1 MREMYKVVAN
11 IDFMYYTTNIV
22 DYNDVYVFCPA
33 WLGGRIMKYEDKRII
48 DAEITKKFLR
58 DNADAIDKIIAE
70 FSSVINE
77 EFLRHHELGN
87 DENEYN
93 FYLKGGNAL
102 SVLDGK
108 APTGDFDFQLVPPA
122 AVYNNWT
129 VRFRELDEII
139 VTVLQHTVERLA
151 NLPDPIVFNEESFLV
166 DTLEQWAREENNPIH
181 INNIDLAGIERLERR
196 QNIMFIGRN
205 NGTASYANIIRRRNP
220 ESMRLEDDSVDFRFR
235 EFQFGG
241 AEFGPSIYVNYTIP
255 GFILYRMVYCY
266 KYRIADTT
274 FSLKSEIID
283 VSIPRLG
290 SAEIFLSQKGNIT
303 YFRRSPVRGHEFN
316 IPGWGYHFYENINLL
331 QEINLGLSGS
341 PHKMQKRIERLELAM
356 AKLEEANAT
365 VPGKLQLD
373 DILSQEIKEP
383 NETLPRGY
391 EYIRGYLGALT
402 LNIADYRRYNLNMI
416 EHVKVTSYLQTKS
429 LFETFKSHHSKNYKD
444 WKKLVFYKLKSSFDQ
459 TICNSQDLRS
469 LIGLFTAGFKR
480 YRSDFQYKFL
490 TPMLGD
496 AGIPL
501 KPEDIFDFPF
511 NYVVIGINEQY
522 FDAFYDYCCSKVTS
536 ERIHPPRRSDN
547 MSAFVC
553 AENTTKGT
561 KQKFSLVFYLI
572 FQKFNDE
579 IDMKNITEEFLK
591 KCICE
596 SQRHAVSDAL
606 YHLLKEPD

>member
-1 MREMYKVVAN
+1 
-11 IDFMYYTTNIV
+11 
-22 DYNDVYVFCPA
+22 
-33 WLGGRIMKYEDKRII
+33 MKYEDKRII

-77 EFLRHHELGN
+77 EFLQYHELEN

-108 APTGDFDFQLVPPA
+108 APTGDFDFQLVPPT
-122 AVYNNWT
+122 AVYNNWAIK
-129 VRFRELDEII
+129 FRELDEII
-139 VTVLQHTVERLA
+139 VTVLQHTVERLTD
-151 NLPDPIVFNEESFLV
+151 LPDPIVFNEESFLV

-181 INNIDLAGIERLERR
+181 INNIDLAEIERLERR
-196 QNIMFIGRN
+196 QNIMFIGRD
-205 NGTASYANIIRRRNP
+205 NGTASYANIIRRCNP
-220 ESMRLEDDSVDFRFR
+220 QSMRLEDVSVDFGFR
-235 EFQFGG
+235 DFKKRG

-283 VSIPRLG
+283 VSIPRSG

-303 YFRRSPVRGHEFN
+303 CFRRSPVRGHEFN

-383 NETLPRGY
+383 IPEGY
-391 EYIRGYLGALT
+391 ENIRGYLGALT

-416 EHVKVTSYLQTKS
+416 EYVKDKSYLQTKS
-429 LFETFKSHHSKNYKD
+429 LFETFKSYHRTNYKD
-444 WKKLVFYKLKSSFDQ
+444 WEKLVFYKLKSSFDQ

-469 LIGLFTAGFKR
+469 LIGDFTAKFKS

-496 AGIPL
+496 ADIPL

-511 NYVVIGINEQY
+511 NYVVIGISEQY
-522 FDAFYDYCCSKVTS
+522 FDAFYDYCSREVS
-536 ERIHPPRRSDN
+536 GRIHPPKRSDN

-553 AENTTKGT
+553 TGNTKKGGN
-561 KQKFSLVFYLI
+561 QKFSLVFYLI

-606 YHLLKEPD
+606 YHLL